1 MIGNPERQGEFNFAN
16 VIDFLVKF
24 KKPILITTFGAGLLA
39 FIFSAPY
46 FIHPKFKS
54 SVIVYPVRTNS
65 IARALLSTTADQLD
79 LLAFGQENEAEQL
92 LQVLESDA
100 ITTHIAE
107 KYHLMKH
114 YDIDPKTDY
123 PRTTLE
129 QMFHSNVKYER
140 TEYMSVEITVL
151 DESPDTAALMANEI
165 AAYVDTFK
173 TKMQQERAGE
183 ALKIVEA
190 RFHEKEQNITLIAD
204 SLRKLGE
211 LGVLNYEEQPAILT
225 EQYNRAL
232 MSNNTGVARQIKEQE
247 KLLAEYG
254 PTHKKLSDQLKSEVN
269 QLTDIEA
276 KMHQAQVDAR
286 QNLSHKFII
295 SGAVPAEKKTYP
307 LRSLLVVLA
316 MLSAFT
322 CSIIVCGL
330 ISNFKKYKLQ
340 KQFSNLMNEKPSAEV

>member
-1 MIGNPERQGEFNFAN
+1 MIGNPERQGEFNFAS
-16 VIDFLVKF
+16 VLDFLIKF
-24 KKPILITTFGAGLLA
+24 KKPIIITTLAAGVLS
-39 FIFSAPY
+39 FIFSAPF

-92 LQVLESDA
+92 LQVLESDQ

-107 KYHLMKH
+107 KYKLMKH
-114 YDIDPKTDY
+114 YGIDVKSEY
-123 PRTTLE
+123 PNTRLE
-129 QMFHSNVKYER
+129 LMYHDNVKYER
-140 TEYMSVEITVL
+140 TEYMSIEITVM
-151 DESPDTAALMANEI
+151 DESPDTAAYMANDI
-165 AAYVDTFK
+165 AAYVDTVI
-173 TKMQQERAGE
+173 TKLQQQRAGD

-190 RFHEKEQNITLIAD
+190 RFHEKEKFINLITD
-204 SLRKLGE
+204 SLRSLGA
-211 LGVLNYEEQPAILT
+211 LGILNYEEQPAILT

-232 MSNNTGVARQIKEQE
+232 MSHNSEVAREIKDQE

-276 KMHQAQVDAR
+276 KMHQAQVDAQ

-295 SGAVPAEKKTYP
+295 SGAAPAEKKSYP
-307 LRSLLVVLA
+307 VRSVIVILA
-316 MLSAFT
+316 MLSALT
-322 CSIIVCGL
+322 CSMIVCGL

-340 KQFSNLMNEKPSAEV
+340 KQFSILMNEKPSTEV

>member
-16 VIDFLVKF
+16 VVDFLIKF
-24 KKPILITTFGAGLLA
+24 RKPILFTTFGAGILA
-39 FIFSAPY
+39 FIFSAPF
-46 FIHPKFKS
+46 FIHPKYKS

-92 LQVLESDA
+92 LQVLESDE
-100 ITTHIAE
+100 ITTHIAN
-107 KYHLMKH
+107 KFHLMRH
-114 YDIDPKTDY
+114 YDIDPKSDY
-123 PRTTLE
+123 PHTTLE
-129 QMFHSNVKYER
+129 NIFHDNVRYER
-140 TEYMSVEITVL
+140 TEYMSVAITVL
-151 DESPDTAALMANEI
+151 DESPDTAALIANEI

-173 TKMQQERAGE
+173 TKLQQERASD
-183 ALKIVEA
+183 ALRIVEA
-190 RFHEKEQNITLIAD
+190 RFHEKEHFINIIAD

-232 MSNNTGVARQIKEQE
+232 MSGNTSVAREIKDQE

-276 KMHQAQVDAR
+276 KMHQAQVDAK
-286 QNLSHKFII
+286 QNLSHKFVI
-295 SGAVPAEKKTYP
+295 SGAVPAEKKSYP
-307 LRSLLVVLA
+307 IRFLLVGLA

-322 CSIIVCGL
+322 CSIIVCAL
-330 ISNFKKYKLQ
+330 IGNFKKYKLQ
-340 KQFSNLMNEKPSAEV
+340 KQFANLMNEKPNSEV